1 MTKSIRTVLR
11 NGEEIADEV
20 LAMLDAGGPAQRI
33 RQLEEGAGH
42 PVLAV
47 GVTIPFAY
55 PAKDWEASSVISL
68 DGKRVRIVLVSA
80 RSPGHGAFT
89 RLVRAIMQAGF
100 VPVVCAPVGPAMPA
114 ILKHWG
120 WRESYWEEWTPP

>member
-1 MTKSIRTVLR
+1 MDKALRTAEDIA
-11 NGEEIADEV
+11 EEV
-20 LAMLDAGGPAQRI
+20 SAMLAAGGPAARI
-33 RQLEEGAGH
+33 RQIEEHAGRH
-42 PVLAV
+42 VLTV

-55 PAKDWEASSVISL
+55 SAEDWEPSSVVSL

-89 RLVRAIMQAGF
+89 RLVRAITRAGF
-100 VPVVCAPVGPAMPA
+100 TPVVCAPVGPTMPA

-120 WRESYWEEWTPP
+120 WRESYWEEWTP